1 MQEEVEEE
9 KEEFEEEAWGRSGE
23 ENNGWGKERREKKDK
38 TIKKEANFPK
48 LLRSLKISKYKN
60 ICRNVDEI
68 SVFKSRLYK

>member
-1 MQEEVEEE
+1 MRRRHR
-9 KEEFEEEAWGRSGE
+9 GRSGE